1 MDRIRRNER
10 LAAMTRI
17 LVESPNKIFTLGT
30 FCDMFGAAKSTL
42 SEDIDILR
50 GVFVQFHLGQLDTVT
65 GAAGGVRFRPVP
77 SPEDACRAVR
87 ELAQMLAAP
96 GRVLPGGF
104 IYMADILAMPDVVE
118 KMGTIIA
125 SQFYRA
131 EPDFVLTMETKGIPV
146 AMMTAKAL
154 GVPMVIVRRD
164 SKVYEGPAVNIN
176 YLAGSGGRVETMSL
190 SRRAVKEGQ
199 RALIVDDFMRAG
211 GTARGMVDMMREFSV
226 TVVGVCVLIATQ
238 EPAKKR
244 LDGVKSLLVI
254 DSTDESTGTAVI
266 RPANWLCAAAE
277 KAAAK

>member
-1 MDRIRRNER
+1 M
-10 LAAMTRI
+10 
-17 LVESPNKIFTLGT
+17 
-30 FCDMFGAAKSTL
+30 
-42 SEDIDILR
+42 
-50 GVFVQFHLGQLDTVT
+50 
-65 GAAGGVRFRPVP
+65 
-77 SPEDACRAVR
+77 
-87 ELAQMLAAP
+87 
-96 GRVLPGGF
+96 
-104 IYMADILAMPDVVE
+104 
-118 KMGTIIA
+118 
-125 SQFYRA
+125 
-131 EPDFVLTMETKGIPV
+131 LTMETKGIPV
-146 AMMTAKAL
+146 AMMTARAL

>member
-30 FCDMFGAAKSTL
+30 FCDMFGSAKSTL

-50 GVFVQFHLGQLDTVT
+50 GVFTQFKLGQLDTVT
-65 GAAGGVRFRPVP
+65 GAAGGVRYRPIP
-77 SPEDACRAVR
+77 SAEDAYRYVR
-87 ELAQMLAAP
+87 ELAAQMASP

-104 IYMADILAMPDVVE
+104 IYMADILAMPE
-118 KMGTIIA
+118 IMERMGAIIA
-125 SQFYRA
+125 SQYYRS

-146 AMMTAKAL
+146 AMMAAKAL

-176 YLAGSGGRVETMSL
+176 YLSGSGGRVETMSL

-211 GTARGMVDMMREFSV
+211 GTARGMVDMMREFAV
-226 TVVGVCVLIATQ
+226 TVVGVCVLVATQ
-238 EPAKKR
+238 EPVKKR

-254 DSTDESTGTAVI
+254 ENTDEMTGAVAI
-266 RPANWLCAAAE
+266 HPASWLAQAAE
-277 KAAAK
+277 KAK

>member
-30 FCDMFGAAKSTL
+30 FCEMFGAAKSTL

-50 GVFVQFHLGQLDTVT
+50 GVFAQFHLGQLDTVT
-65 GAAGGVRFRPVP
+65 GAAGGGYRPVLA
-77 SPEDACRAVR
+77 PEDAYRTVKD
-87 ELAQMLAAP
+87 LAQMLAAP

-118 KMGTIIA
+118 RMGTIIA

-146 AMMTAKAL
+146 AMMTARAL
-154 GVPMVIVRRD
+154 GVPTVIVRRD

-176 YLAGSGGRVETMSL
+176 YLSGSGSRVETMSL

-226 TVVGVCVLIATQ
+226 TVVGVCVLISTQ

-254 DSTDESTGTAVI
+254 EEADESTGSANI
-266 RPANWLCAAAE
+266 RPANWLSQAVE
-277 KAAAK
+277 KNKA